1 MNEMQEYAS
10 IVWGQRRDE
19 ERRREEEEKLKLK
32 SKSSLFS
39 GGVDD
44 VMDTAAGAT
53 AIGQSGARN
62 SRCLGL
68 TAR

>member
-1 MNEMQEYAS
+1 MDMNAKQRYTS
-10 IVWGQRRDE
+10 VVQSKRRDE
-19 ERRREEEEKLKLK
+19 ERKESKLKSK